1 MIALDRSVHVTSTL
15 NSRAPS
21 PSRAS
26 RLASPAD
33 ADASTHRDAITS
45 SRRARQPASVD
56 APSARKSATNRSRRA
71 RDGLARVRAVGARDV
86 DENSARDG
94 ESSPNDDRASRAF
107 ARRARVERRGR
118 RRISS
123 VRGWIEGTVRRFRVQ
138 ELARG
143 GEHAKVV
150 D

>member
-56 APSARKSATNRSRRA
+56 APSAREGEAALERSRGGQGKA
-71 RDGLARVRAVGARDV
+71 
-86 DENSARDG
+86 
-94 ESSPNDDRASRAF
+94 RAS
-107 ARRARVERRGR
+107 
-118 RRISS
+118 
-123 VRGWIEGTVRRFRVQ
+123 GTAGD
-138 ELARG
+138 LA
-143 GEHAKVV
+143 
-150 D
+150 